1 MINHEV
7 RIAAIGNVDS
17 GKSTTISVLSKN
29 IIDNGK
35 GSARI
40 SLLKHPHEKLSGRTS
55 SISHSYIKAHS
66 RIYTFIDLAG
76 HEKYLKTTVTGLNG
90 YFLDYAMVVI
100 GADRGIIGMTKEHLI
115 VALSLNLPIFIVITK
130 LDVAVEKKLKNIE
143 RRLSIIF
150 KNKFA
155 GYKEVQYINDDNV
168 ENFLKNY
175 DPRGNI
181 IPVFKISNVTSTNLE
196 TLKKYVFNLKSIKN
210 QGSIDNPSS
219 KFIIDTRF
227 KISGIGLVVT
237 GTAQEGTFSKDK
249 TYYLGP
255 FGKRYKKITI
265 RSIHNNFQEDTPDL
279 YAGEG
284 GCFNIKFVNPKE
296 KIDINDIRKGHIV
309 VSNPRCVEEF
319 EATIKILHHPTTI
332 KKNYEPTIHC
342 GIVRQVAKIYDMDK
356 PLIRTGDSTSAK
368 FRFKYRPEYVE
379 VGNKIT
385 FREGRTKGIGTITKV
400 ILVH

>member
-7 RIAAIGNVDS
+7 RIASIGNVDS
-17 GKSTTISVLSKN
+17 GKSTTINVLSKN

-35 GSARI
+35 GGARD
-40 SLLKHPHEKLSGRTS
+40 SLLKHPHEKNSGRTS
-55 SISHSYIKAHS
+55 SISHSYIKVNS
-66 RIYTFIDLAG
+66 RIYSFIDLAG
-76 HEKYLKTTVTGLNG
+76 HEKYLKTTVLGLNG

-130 LDVAVEKKLKNIE
+130 LDVAVEKKLRNIE
-143 RRLSIIF
+143 KRLSVIF

-155 GYKEVQYINDDNV
+155 GNKEVRYIDNTNID
-168 ENFLKNY
+168 NFINNY
-175 DPRGNI
+175 DPRGNM
-181 IPVFKISNVTSTNLE
+181 IPVFKISNVTGTNLAS
-196 TLKKYVFNLKSIKN
+196 LKKYIFNLKSIKN
-210 QGSIDNPSS
+210 NGNIHNPST

-227 KISGIGLVVT
+227 KLQGIGLVVT
-237 GTAQEGTFSKDK
+237 GTAREGTFCKDK
-249 TYYLGP
+249 VYYLGP
-255 FGKRYKKITI
+255 FGTTYKKILI
-265 RSIHNNFQEDTPDL
+265 RSIHNNFKEDIPEL

-296 KIDINDIRKGHIV
+296 KVDINEIRKGHIV
-309 VSNPRCVEEF
+309 VSKPICVEYF

-379 VGNKIT
+379 VGNRIT

-400 ILVH
+400 VFVC